1 MKKEVI
7 EFLSGKDILLDQKLV
22 KWDILATIAHEIML
36 QKIGILTE
44 QELKKILKELLELY
58 ENGIKLRLD
67 LEDVHSNIE
76 SILID
81 KLGDV
86 GKKVHTAI
94 SRNEQVIV
102 DLKLYTKNEIIEI
115 SKRILKLADSLAK
128 VAEKYKNSVMPGYT
142 HHQQAMPY
150 TFGSLLMS
158 YFYSLMDDLESLVSA
173 YHIINKNP
181 LGSGAGFG
189 LPISVDK
196 NITGKLLGFEPVQ
209 YNSLYHM
216 ASRGKNEFLV
226 LSAIT
231 QLMLDLNRIA
241 EDFIMFSMKEFDFVE
256 LSDEY
261 ATGSSIMPNK
271 KNPDVFEIV
280 KGRSSAVIGKLVQV
294 IATMK
299 NLPSGYHRDLQETKS
314 ALMDSIDETR
324 GCLDI
329 IIEIIGKMKVN
340 ENKMKSSL
348 NSSAFA
354 THYALSMV
362 EKGKPYK
369 EAYKIV
375 GKKLKAGEIIPKFH
389 VKPDLGDYNSILV
402 DRKEA
407 IREME
412 SEFKNVIENLVAF
425 ARSYAK

>member
-58 ENGIKLRLD
+58 EKDVRLRLD

-76 SILID
+76 SALID

-102 DLKLYTKNEIIEI
+102 DLKLYMKNEIIEI
-115 SKRILKLADSLAK
+115 SKKILKLSDSLAS
-128 VAEKYKNSVMPGYT
+128 ATEKYKNSVMPGYT

-189 LPISVDK
+189 LPIKVDK
-196 NITGKLLGFEPVQ
+196 KITSELLGFEVIE
-209 YNSLYHM
+209 YNSLYHI

-256 LSDEY
+256 LPDEY

-280 KGRSSAVIGKLVQV
+280 KGKSSAVIGKLVQV

-314 ALMDSIDETR
+314 ALMDSIDETK

-340 ENKMKSSL
+340 ENKMNSSL
-348 NSSAFA
+348 NSNAFA
-354 THYALSMV
+354 THYAFSMV
-362 EKGKPYK
+362 EKGKSYK
-369 EAYKIV
+369 DAYKIV

-389 VKPDLGDYNSILV
+389 IKPDLGDYNSVLV
-402 DRKEA
+402 DRKET
-407 IREME
+407 IKGIE
-412 SEFKNVIENLVAF
+412 SEFKNVIENLVVF
-425 ARSYAK
+425 AKNYAK

>member
-256 LSDEY
+256 LPDEY